1 MRPVIEDEKSDALPQ
16 KIFHFILSTGIVKKN
31 GWKQKILL
39 PCENFVDQ
47 IASRV
52 SGFDFPHGVNEEVSN
67 RLQDA
72 LVVRDE
78 RDRWCDSAES
88 SHGLEGDIQDLG
100 VGMNSRYE
108 VFGCS

>member
-1 MRPVIEDEKSDALPQ
+1 M
-16 KIFHFILSTGIVKKN
+16 
-31 GWKQKILL
+31 
-39 PCENFVDQ
+39 
-47 IASRV
+47 

-88 SHGLEGDIQDLG
+88 SHQLEGDIQNLG

-108 VFGCS
+108 VFGCSESCLLYIIVSGKQSPLSYSARPRGPGRSRQRIRSPS